1 MNIIFNENTTQFF
14 TSMDLKDLVD
24 IFLHLEK
31 FKVKYLSHYFTALNT
46 KINSELKSMDIVTHF
61 KMLYISSKLNQDLV
75 PLKSPLYITFLLK
88 LNENNFFN
96 DFQNNFIK
104 LSWVFAYYTS
114 IELKSNVFL
123 DEALKGLIKS
133 IKNNTNWF
141 NMHDINDLFEILIMV
156 NDLKSYNINVP
167 KEFLDFFDVEVLKN
181 LLNYH
186 LINSNN
192 EKDKNK
198 LLNFFEKEKLNFE
211 INKLTNIFY
220 IDFILEIF
228 EKVKF

>member
-1 MNIIFNENTTQFF
+1 M
-14 TSMDLKDLVD
+14 
-24 IFLHLEK
+24 
-31 FKVKYLSHYFTALNT
+31 
-46 KINSELKSMDIVTHF
+46 
-61 KMLYISSKLNQDLV
+61 
-75 PLKSPLYITFLLK
+75 
-88 LNENNFFN
+88 
-96 DFQNNFIK
+96 
-104 LSWVFAYYTS
+104 S

-133 IKNNTNWF
+133 IKNNTNWL

-198 LLNFFEKEKLNFE
+198 LLNFFEKEKVNFE

-228 EKVKF
+228 EKVKFLFSIFFRNIL